1 MNVAIFELTN
11 FKEYIPWN
19 IDIVDK
25 IRLVYNPV
33 LAPTTLKMAIEPAL
47 TEEELYQHMKD
58 KSHWDF
64 SYNVD
69 DEFYKKDCVDLW

>member
-1 MNVAIFELTN
+1 M
-11 FKEYIPWN
+11 
-19 IDIVDK
+19 
-25 IRLVYNPV
+25 

-64 SYNVD
+64 SYNVN